1 MDYPAAQWHT
11 LPVPL
16 SHQLVPRLR
25 AQVAYRSR
33 GRKVPSLRLTPRP
46 VFPTIH
52 QVGLSCLSH
61 HDSWIPA
68 AFGHRLQLGDQLI
81 LSGSMSAVASVT
93 AFAPLLAEDGQNE
106 TEVWEPIMTTQRLTE
121 RWFYWGMD
129 RPDPTGLGMV
139 AAAWLVPAGLFLMLV
154 LA

>member
-1 MDYPAAQWHT
+1 
-11 LPVPL
+11 
-16 SHQLVPRLR
+16 
-25 AQVAYRSR
+25 
-33 GRKVPSLRLTPRP
+33 
-46 VFPTIH
+46 
-52 QVGLSCLSH
+52 LSH

-81 LSGSMSAVASVT
+81 LSGSMSAVAFVT

-139 AAAWLVPAGLFLMLV
+139 AAAWLVPAGLFLI
-154 LA
+154 LALT